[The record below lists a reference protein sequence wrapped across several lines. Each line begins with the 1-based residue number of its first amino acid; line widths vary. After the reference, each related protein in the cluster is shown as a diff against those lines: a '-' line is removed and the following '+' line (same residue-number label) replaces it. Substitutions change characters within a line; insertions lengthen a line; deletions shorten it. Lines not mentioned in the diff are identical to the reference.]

1 MCKPNYTVFTS
12 LLACI
17 SSDTA
22 AKRTMHFAKKLRNS
36 HLFARSEQIKAAK
49 IVKYSIMRKQY
60 ACKQITILQVFFK
73 TKMSAWIWQQ

>member
-22 AKRTMHFAKKLRNS
+22 AKRTMHFAKKVAK
-36 HLFARSEQIKAAK
+36 FAPF
-49 IVKYSIMRKQY
+49 RK
-60 ACKQITILQVFFK
+60 KRTN
-73 TKMSAWIWQQ
+73 